1 MKADWKKALLVAV
14 AAMAIVMLLAGCKEK
29 SHAQHQ
35 SQRST
40 TTQKQAEKALDE
52 DL

>member
-14 AAMAIVMLLAGCKEK
+14 AAVAIVMLLSGCKEK
-29 SHAQHQ
+29 SGSQRE
-35 SQRST
+35 SQRS